1 MAVGMKVANIGPG
14 ERQKRMVLGLGAL
27 AVGIVL
33 VGALAALG
41 ASPGWALVACVPF
54 FMAALGLLQARDHT

>member
-14 ERQKRMVLGLGAL
+14 ERRKRMVLGLSAL

-41 ASPGWALVACVPF
+41 VSPGWSLVAFGPF

>member
-1 MAVGMKVANIGPG
+1 M
-14 ERQKRMVLGLGAL
+14 LGLGAL

-41 ASPGWALVACVPF
+41 ASPGWSLVAFVPF
-54 FMAALGLLQARDHT
+54 FMAALGLLQARDHI